1 MNGIILLG
9 GFSPNQR
16 ATAIEA
22 FRVRGASIIIAHGK
36 KSLKEKPFT
45 HLTAALRL
53 ASRISKHRLVV
64 VTASWLDVLVDRLG
78 ASSLD
83 DIDEDTFKDT
93 TKELHE
99 WTVIS
104 RILDRVG
111 LRYGALHCCP
121 EDVSTVAEAA
131 FGGFSSHQNTFL
143 VDRRTRWPEM
153 ALLSLSFTRCVYP
166 DQDRVL
172 DSMNLNGNI
181 AEAEYLLVGDK
192 INPRF
197 RHFNHWPFHDDAASA
212 FFITSLL
219 HLLDV
224 PETRLA
230 WSNARG
236 PDAEVLVQ
244 FTQHRRFNVIALGK
258 EAAKGLESM
267 GIVPTVSIPHPS
279 WARRFN
285 KRNEYLDSL
294 ATIFKPNNTRGLLC
308 SSGCSTV
315 PTGV

>member
-9 GFSPNQR
+9 GFGPNQR
-16 ATAIEA
+16 AAAIEA
-22 FRVRGASIIIAHGK
+22 FRARGASIIIAHGK
-36 KSLKEKPFT
+36 RSLTDRPFT

-64 VTASWLDVLVDRLG
+64 VTASWLDVLTSKLG
-78 ASSLD
+78 ASGIE
-83 DIDEDTFKDT
+83 DITEDTFKDV

-99 WTVIS
+99 WIVTS

-121 EDVSTVAEAA
+121 EAVASIAEAA
-131 FGGFSSHQNTFL
+131 FSGFEAHPSTFL
-143 VDRRTRWPEM
+143 VNRRAQWADM
-153 ALLSLSFTRCVYP
+153 AIVSLSFTRCVYP

-181 AEAEYLLVGDK
+181 ADAEYLLVGDR
-192 INPRF
+192 INPKF

-219 HLLDV
+219 HLLGI

-244 FTQHRRFNVIALGK
+244 FTQHRKLNVIALGK
-258 EAAKGLESM
+258 EATKGLVAM
-267 GIVPTVSIPHPS
+267 GITPMATVPHPS

-285 KRNEYLDSL
+285 KRNEYIDSL
-294 ATIFKPNNTRGLLC
+294 AIIFKPKHSRGLPGSPECRAVL
-308 SSGCSTV
+308 S
-315 PTGV
+315 